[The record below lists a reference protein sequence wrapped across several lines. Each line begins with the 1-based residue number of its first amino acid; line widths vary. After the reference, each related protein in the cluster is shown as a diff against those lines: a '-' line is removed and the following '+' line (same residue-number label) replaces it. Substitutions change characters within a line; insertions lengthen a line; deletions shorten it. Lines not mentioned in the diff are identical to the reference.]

1 MSYNFRQLSRDLNS
15 SSSKRPHLYMTGGHW
30 GTNAWKFLYNVALA
44 KKGKTK
50 DIQKFLKA
58 MGPLLPCDMCREHYT
73 QYLEKVPLPVTHAEM
88 FQWLQDLENDIA
100 KRNHKIQYK
109 PINRYREVQKLGKTA
124 YMVEPPPEIVTA
136 VAVAQPTPVDWQQPT
151 IVTGKASD
159 CPNCQRKPPMSQQ
172 HQLLG
177 VGLNNS
183 SFLRQNSGFA
193 RRI

>member
-1 MSYNFRQLSRDLNS
+1 
-15 SSSKRPHLYMTGGHW
+15 MTGGHW

-44 KKGKTK
+44 KKGRKK

-58 MGPLLPCDMCREHYT
+58 MGPMLPCDMCREHYT
-73 QYLEKVPLPVTHAEM
+73 QYLEKVSLPETHAEM

-100 KRNHKIQYK
+100 KRNHIVHYK

-124 YMVEPPPEIVTA
+124 YILEQTLPETVTVEA
-136 VAVAQPTPVDWQQPT
+136 VQEQPLDWQQPT
-151 IVTGKASD
+151 IVSGKKVD
-159 CPNCQRKPPMSQQ
+159 CPNCQRKPSMSQP
-172 HQLLG
+172 HQMLG
-177 VGLNNS
+177 VGLNNN